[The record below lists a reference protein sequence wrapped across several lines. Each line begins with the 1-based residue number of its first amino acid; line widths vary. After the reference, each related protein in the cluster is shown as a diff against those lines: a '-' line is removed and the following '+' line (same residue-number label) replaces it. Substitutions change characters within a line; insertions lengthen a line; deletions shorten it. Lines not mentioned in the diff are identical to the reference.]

1 MTNDDENDTQ
11 CMRFLL
17 IFFFIFVKDIMR
29 KLNINYINSFNYE
42 ENQQYVRQHLS
53 KNAIID
59 IWRPFTAQW
68 RTIAFNVCRIFL
80 AKHWR
85 LQNIFH
91 NLTCV
96 SCILKNLFPIIH
108 SISIIITRLYIL
120 HSSCTLHIVS
130 GNVSCCICKVIAK
143 AVDKWQKRFLHRIV
157 DSTITSN
164 LLWLLVILWLKLQQ
178 R

>member
-59 IWRPFTAQW
+59 I
-68 RTIAFNVCRIFL
+68 
-80 AKHWR
+80 
-85 LQNIFH
+85 
-91 NLTCV
+91 
-96 SCILKNLFPIIH
+96 
-108 SISIIITRLYIL
+108 
-120 HSSCTLHIVS
+120 
-130 GNVSCCICKVIAK
+130 
-143 AVDKWQKRFLHRIV
+143 
-157 DSTITSN
+157 
-164 LLWLLVILWLKLQQ
+164 
-178 R
+178 